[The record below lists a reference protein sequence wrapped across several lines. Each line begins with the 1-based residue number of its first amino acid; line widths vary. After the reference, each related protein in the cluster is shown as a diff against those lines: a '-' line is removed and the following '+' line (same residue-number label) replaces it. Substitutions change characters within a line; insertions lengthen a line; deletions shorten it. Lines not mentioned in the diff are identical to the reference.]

1 MRRRVLKSALAAGA
15 LSGVVVAALVTGQ
28 PDSDQQELT
37 LRPVADEGPGHAV
50 EDFAYPQADTILAE
64 QGILLKRGDGHI
76 VLAQCGSSPDLLEIY
91 VRHESADK
99 FCFRTTGAS
108 GYLSL
113 ELPAV
118 YGVQTK
124 DHATELST
132 TVDGEDHQYDVA
144 ANSWAPVG
152 ETADPEGRE
161 HVLVEIV
168 TSG

>member
-1 MRRRVLKSALAAGA
+1 MRKRVLKAALTAGA
-15 LSGVVVAALVTGQ
+15 LSGVIGTALATGRSAPAQ
-28 PDSDQQELT
+28 EELT
-37 LRPVADEGPGHAV
+37 LRPVAEEGPGYAV
-50 EDFAYPQADTILAE
+50 EDFAYPQADKILAA

-76 VLAQCGSSPDLLEIY
+76 VLAECGSAPDLLEVY
-91 VRHESADK
+91 ARHTSAGK

-118 YGVQTK
+118 YGVQTNGY
-124 DHATELST
+124 ATELST
-132 TVDGEDHQYDVA
+132 TVNGEDNQYDVA
-144 ANSWAPVG
+144 ADSWAAVG
-152 ETADPEGRE
+152 EAADPEGRE

>member
-1 MRRRVLKSALAAGA
+1 MRRRVLTSVLAAGA
-15 LSGVVVAALVTGQ
+15 LSGVVATALVAGQ
-28 PDSDQQELT
+28 PDSSEEK
-37 LRPVADEGPGHAV
+37 LRLSSVADEGPGYAV
-50 EDFAYPQADTILAE
+50 EDFAYPQADKILAE

-91 VRHESADK
+91 VRHENTDK
-99 FCFRTTGAS
+99 FCFRTTGPS

-118 YGVQTK
+118 YGVRTK
-124 DHATELST
+124 EYATELST